1 MEQELNFIDALL
13 IILSLTPIL
22 TENIIETVAEEAVT
36 AFSDK
41 QRQNYE
47 SYLRRL
53 NTLRHLARR
62 LIQENPEEETPTRN
76 EH

>member
-41 QRQNYE
+41 RGRNYE

-62 LIQENPEEETPTRN
+62 LIQENPEEEAPPRN